1 MFKCYK
7 MDSDPRGVVL
17 IINNSKFEKDYGER
31 QGTEHDCRKL
41 KELFEG
47 FKFKVFVKE
56 NLRAIVSMFFLCQKN
71 FIQQKDFHPAK
82 YKNFILQHQY
92 TGMHSFKNIFL

>member
-56 NLRAIVSMFFLCQKN
+56 NLRAFVSTIVFWEKTYLGFL
-71 FIQQKDFHPAK
+71 
-82 YKNFILQHQY
+82 
-92 TGMHSFKNIFL
+92 M